1 MPNLIR
7 LKQLDLV
14 DISGYIE
21 EVAGGNGGGGIP
33 DFFTNNYNYVSGDFS
48 ISNKYFNIANSNI
61 NITGHLPINIS
72 NGVRYNIKNIGSGE
86 LFLTGYAKID
96 NSLDYIILFENESVE
111 LLGVNKLPEYSGWV
125 TISSNPGL

>member
-14 DISGYIE
+14 DISGYINQ
-21 EVAGGNGGGGIP
+21 VAGSNDGGLP
-33 DFFTNNYNYVSGDFS
+33 DSFTSTYNYFSGDFS
-48 ISNKYFNIANSNI
+48 ISDKYLNIANSELNLTGYLPS
-61 NITGHLPINIS
+61 NIT
-72 NGVRYNIKNIGSGE
+72 NGIRYNIKNLGSGE
-86 LFLTGYAKID
+86 LFLTGYSKID
-96 NSLDYIILFENESVE
+96 NSSDYVILFQNESIE

>member
-14 DISGYIE
+14 DISGYINQI
-21 EVAGGNGGGGIP
+21 AGSNGNGGLP
-33 DFFTNNYNYVSGDFS
+33 DSFTSTYNYFSGDFS
-48 ISNKYFNIANSNI
+48 ISDKYLNIANSTI
-61 NITGHLPINIS
+61 SLTGYLPNNIS
-72 NGVRYNIKNIGSGE
+72 NGIRYNIKNMGIGE

-96 NSLDYIILFENESVE
+96 NSLDYVILFENESIE